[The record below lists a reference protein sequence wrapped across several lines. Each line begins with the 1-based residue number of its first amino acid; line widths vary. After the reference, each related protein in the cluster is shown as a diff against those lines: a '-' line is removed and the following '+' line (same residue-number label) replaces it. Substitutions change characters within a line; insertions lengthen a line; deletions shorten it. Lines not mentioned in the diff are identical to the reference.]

1 MTVDSGLVAYL
12 LRVFVALAILS
23 LCVFSLVRFSKR
35 KRQKETEVAAVKLL
49 TSLPLGKDVFFV
61 VRCGPDVLAFTL
73 GAGGSC
79 LMGRW
84 KYEEWIDAQG
94 AEGRPF
100 GKS

>member
-1 MTVDSGLVAYL
+1 MTVDSSLVAYL

-23 LCVFSLVRFSKR
+23 LCGFFLVHSSKR
-35 KRQKETEVAAVKLL
+35 KMQKVKDGMAVRLL

-73 GAGGSC
+73 GAGGAC

-84 KYEEWIDAQG
+84 KYEEWLNAQG
-94 AEGRPF
+94 AEGGPPRE
-100 GKS
+100 G

>member
-12 LRVFVALAILS
+12 LRVFLALAILS
-23 LCVFSLVRFSKR
+23 LCAFFLVRFSRGKMQR
-35 KRQKETEVAAVKLL
+35 AKDGMAVKLL

-73 GAGGSC
+73 GAGGAC

-84 KYEEWIDAQG
+84 KYEEWLDAQG
-94 AEGRPF
+94 AEGGPPRE
-100 GKS
+100 G